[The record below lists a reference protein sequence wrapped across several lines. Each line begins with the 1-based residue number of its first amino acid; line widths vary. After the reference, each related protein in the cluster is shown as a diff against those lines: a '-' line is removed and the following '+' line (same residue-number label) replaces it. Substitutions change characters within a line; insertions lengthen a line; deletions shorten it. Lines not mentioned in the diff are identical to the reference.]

1 MWIDPYKP
9 MIIDAVAFFLFV
21 VAEMAILFIA
31 VSFLVGIL
39 QELLPTEKIKAVMS
53 GRRGRGYIIGAGLG
67 SITPFCS
74 CSTIPLTVG
83 LLQARGG
90 FGPTMA
96 FLFTSPLVNPMIVA
110 LLWMALDLQFTLIYA
125 TMAITLAVVVAIL
138 LQHFNFERFV
148 KDDIYVPTGCAQSA
162 SATAISSQDIMVEG
176 FGAASKRLF
185 SDRLRLK
192 KLFKGAVSEFRKFLP
207 FILIGVSI
215 GAVLHGFVPEDF
227 LVRYASADNPL
238 AVPFSAIIG
247 IPLYLRAS
255 TMIPM
260 VMPLA
265 AKGVSL
271 GAIAALMIGAAGA
284 SLPEVIMLKRI
295 FRMPM
300 MIAFLTSVLTI
311 AVVTGFVFNAVNG

>member
-1 MWIDPYKP
+1 MWLETYQP
-9 MIIDAVAFFLFV
+9 MMMDSLRFFLFV
-21 VAEMAILFIA
+21 VTEMAILFVA
-31 VSFLVGIL
+31 VSFLVGII
-39 QELLPTEKIKAVMS
+39 QELLPAEKIKAVMS
-53 GRRGRGYIIGAGLG
+53 ERRGRGYLIGAGLG
-67 SITPFCS
+67 ALTPFCS
-74 CSTIPLTVG
+74 CSTIPLTIG
-83 LLQARGG
+83 LLKARSG

-96 FLFTSPLVNPMIVA
+96 FLFTSPLVNPMLIA
-110 LLWMALDLQFTLIYA
+110 LLWLALGMQFTLLYA
-125 TMAITLAVVVAIL
+125 AMAIMLAVSIAFL

-148 KDDIYVPTGCAQSA
+148 NEDIYAPSQDCNSA
-162 SATAISSQDIMVEG
+162 LATAISPDDLLTEG
-176 FGAASKRLF
+176 FGSAAKRLF
-185 SDRLRLK
+185 GNGARLK
-192 KLFKGAVSEFRKFLP
+192 ELFWVAVGEFRKFLP

-215 GAVLHGFVPEDF
+215 GAILHGFVPEDF
-227 LVRYASADNPL
+227 LVRYAGDDNPL
-238 AVPFSAIIG
+238 AIPFSAIVG

-295 FRMPM
+295 FKIPLLA
-300 MIAFLTSVLTI
+300 AFLASVLTI

>member
-1 MWIDPYKP
+1 MWIDASKP
-9 MIIDAVAFFLFV
+9 MIIDAVGFFLFV
-21 VAEMAILFIA
+21 VIEMAILFIA

-39 QELLPTEKIKAVMS
+39 QELLPAEKIKAVMS
-53 GRRGRGYIIGAGLG
+53 GRRGRGYLIGAGLG

-74 CSTIPLTVG
+74 CSTIPLTIG
-83 LLQARGG
+83 LLKARSG

-96 FLFTSPLVNPMIVA
+96 FLFTSPLVNPMIIV
-110 LLWMALDLQFTLIYA
+110 LLWMALGLQFTLMYA
-125 TMAITLAVVVAIL
+125 TMAIALAITIAFL
-138 LQHFNFERFV
+138 LQRFNFERFV
-148 KDDIYVPTGCAQSA
+148 KNDVYEPVGCGLSA
-162 SATAISSQDIMVEG
+162 SATAISPEDVMVEG
-176 FGAASKRLF
+176 FGPASKRLF
-185 SDRLRLK
+185 ADRARLK
-192 KLFKGAVSEFRKFLP
+192 KLFKDAVSEFRKFLP

-215 GAVLHGFVPEDF
+215 GAVLHGFLPEDF
-227 LVRYASADNPL
+227 LVRYASADNPF

-260 VMPLA
+260 IMPLA

-295 FRMPM
+295 FKMPM